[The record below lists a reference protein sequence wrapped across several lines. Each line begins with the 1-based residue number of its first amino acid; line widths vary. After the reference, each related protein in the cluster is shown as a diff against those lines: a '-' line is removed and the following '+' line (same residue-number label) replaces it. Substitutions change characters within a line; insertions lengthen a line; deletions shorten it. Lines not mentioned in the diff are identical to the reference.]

1 MGWSAGAVTGA
12 GAWTGKGAGVGA
24 GAGAGADAGAVMGLT
39 IAGCTGV
46 EIVDTTR
53 GTGVGAEAV
62 VVVDVPPIIAF
73 KVARAAELSI
83 Y

>member
-1 MGWSAGAVTGA
+1 
-12 GAWTGKGAGVGA
+12 
-24 GAGAGADAGAVMGLT
+24 MGLT